1 MPQQVLQAFLDVMT
15 IQIVLYVSFG
25 VFVGYI
31 VGALPGLN
39 RATAI
44 ALLIPFTY
52 KLPPLVAI
60 SFLIGINKGG
70 ATGSAITAILVN
82 VPGEPSSVVTTLDGY
97 PMTRQGKA
105 QKALKIALYGSVAG
119 DFIATIALIVL
130 TAPLA
135 KLAIGTGPVELTA
148 VLIFAITFIAAVS
161 GRSFFKGLIAGFLGL
176 FLSAPRLD
184 IETGQPRLTFGWPD
198 LYDGIP
204 LLAIAIGTLALSE
217 MLVQMDKGWR
227 GNYGLKAS
235 YMDSGNQDDRRLSWA
250 EFVKCIPAMLRAS
263 LVGIGVGILPGLGAS
278 LSSFLAYTW
287 TKRAD
292 PDPDRFGKGAI
303 EGVAAAETADN
314 ASVPASLVPM
324 FAIGLPG
331 SVSTALLMGAFM
343 MHGLTP
349 GPYLFRDD
357 AVLVYSIFVGMILAS
372 AILLVI
378 GIVGQRFFS
387 RLIMVSDAILL
398 PVIIFLCVV
407 GAYLEGSGMFG
418 VYLMLIFA
426 FIGYFMKKYDFSF
439 VTFLIGFILGP
450 MAELSLRQALILTD
464 AKPSSLVDHPVAI
477 VFLLMTVVSIWRLS
491 SFQMKQAR
499 SEATPLANDSAPP
512 ASGAP
517 KSDGA

>member
-1 MPQQVLQAFLDVMT
+1 
-15 IQIVLYVSFG
+15 
-25 VFVGYI
+25 
-31 VGALPGLN
+31 
-39 RATAI
+39 
-44 ALLIPFTY
+44 
-52 KLPPLVAI
+52 
-60 SFLIGINKGG
+60 
-70 ATGSAITAILVN
+70 
-82 VPGEPSSVVTTLDGY
+82 
-97 PMTRQGKA
+97 
-105 QKALKIALYGSVAG
+105 
-119 DFIATIALIVL
+119 
-130 TAPLA
+130 
-135 KLAIGTGPVELTA
+135 
-148 VLIFAITFIAAVS
+148 
-161 GRSFFKGLIAGFLGL
+161 
-176 FLSAPRLD
+176 
-184 IETGQPRLTFGWPD
+184 
-198 LYDGIP
+198 
-204 LLAIAIGTLALSE
+204 
-217 MLVQMDKGWR
+217 
-227 GNYGLKAS
+227 
-235 YMDSGNQDDRRLSWA
+235 
-250 EFVKCIPAMLRAS
+250 
-263 LVGIGVGILPGLGAS
+263 
-278 LSSFLAYTW
+278 
-287 TKRAD
+287 
-292 PDPDRFGKGAI
+292 
-303 EGVAAAETADN
+303 
-314 ASVPASLVPM
+314 
-324 FAIGLPG
+324 
-331 SVSTALLMGAFM
+331 MGAFM

>member
-1 MPQQVLQAFLDVMT
+1 
-15 IQIVLYVSFG
+15 
-25 VFVGYI
+25 
-31 VGALPGLN
+31 
-39 RATAI
+39 
-44 ALLIPFTY
+44 
-52 KLPPLVAI
+52 
-60 SFLIGINKGG
+60 
-70 ATGSAITAILVN
+70 
-82 VPGEPSSVVTTLDGY
+82 
-97 PMTRQGKA
+97 MTRQGKA

-235 YMDSGNQDDRRLSWA
+235 YMDSGNPDDRRLSWA